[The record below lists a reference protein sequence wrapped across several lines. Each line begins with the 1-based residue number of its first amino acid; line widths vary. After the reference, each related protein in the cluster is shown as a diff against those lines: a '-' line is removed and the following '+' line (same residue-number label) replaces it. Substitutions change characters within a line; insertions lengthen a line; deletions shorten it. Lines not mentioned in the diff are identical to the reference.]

1 MKQFYQKVNF
11 LLHNAH
17 RRELVFIAFLL
28 LIGMVL
34 EAGGIG
40 ILVPALSFLLDNNL
54 DKHPEIAKYVHHF
67 FGAISTTRL
76 VFYGLIVMFIFF
88 CIKSVFLVY
97 SAYRQARFVN
107 TLSLD
112 LSKELF
118 SGYLFMPYIFH
129 LQKNSSELHRNIQV
143 EILHFGGVC
152 LSALSL
158 ATELTTIFGICILFL
173 YIEPFGAISV
183 ILFFG
188 FFTYVLN
195 KITNA
200 RIRNWGYLRQHFDG
214 LSNKIL
220 FEGLGGVKQIILSQ
234 NEKFFIEKFVD
245 VKKGKGITDTKINT
259 LAAVPR
265 LYLELLAVGGVSIMV
280 ITINLQHKP
289 ITNLIPLIGIFMAAA
304 FRLIPSINKIVNG
317 LQTINYA
324 EPILKVLGSEF
335 RMIRGLSG
343 NRSSQK
349 SGEGELVFSQKID
362 CKEVTFS
369 YPDSD
374 RIILDKIDFSIR
386 QGEFIGIIGTTGAGK
401 STLIDL
407 LVGLLKPVSGEIQ
420 IDGKNLDSI
429 TTNWQQ
435 IIGYVPQSIYLTD
448 DTLRNNI
455 AFGIPIHLIDD
466 EKIGR
471 AIKTAQLSDFISNL
485 PEGLDTYVGERGI
498 RLSGGERQRIAIARS
513 LYHDP
518 PVLVLD
524 EATSSLDN
532 VTEKEFMDAVNAL
545 HGFKTI
551 IVIAHRLTTVEKC
564 DTVYELQNGK
574 LIREINFIS

>member
-1 MKQFYQKVNF
+1 MTQFYKKVNF
-11 LLHNAH
+11 LLYNSH
-17 RRELVFIAFLL
+17 RRELLFIAFLL

-54 DKHPEIAKYVHHF
+54 DNHPAVAKYVYLL
-67 FGAISTTRL
+67 FGKISIARL
-76 VFYGLIVMFIFF
+76 IFYGLIVMFVFVL
-88 CIKSVFLVY
+88 IKSIFLVY

-107 TLSLD
+107 TLSRD

-188 FFTYVLN
+188 FFTYILN

-214 LSNKIL
+214 LANKIL

-234 NEKFFIEKFVD
+234 NESFFIEKFVE
-245 VKKGKGITDTKINT
+245 VKKGKGSTDTKINT

-280 ITINLQHKP
+280 ITIQFQHKP
-289 ITNLIPLIGIFMAAA
+289 MTNLIPLIGIFMAAA

-324 EPILKVLGSEF
+324 EPILKVLGNEF
-335 RMIRGLSG
+335 QMIRSLTRNHAIPKTTG
-343 NRSSQK
+343 
-349 SGEGELVFSQKID
+349 GEWVFKQKID
-362 CKEVTFS
+362 FKDVTFS

-374 RIILDKIDFSIR
+374 RIILDKINFSIK

-407 LVGLLKPVSGEIQ
+407 LVGLLAPVSGEIL
-420 IDGKNLDSI
+420 IDGKNLNGIASR
-429 TTNWQQ
+429 WQQ
-435 IIGYVPQSIYLTD
+435 IIGYVPQTIYLTD
-448 DTLRNNI
+448 DTLRSNI
-455 AFGIPIHLIDD
+455 AFGISEDLIDD
-466 EKIGR
+466 ERINK
-471 AIKTAQLSDFISNL
+471 ALKTAQLADYIASL
-485 PEGLDTYVGERGI
+485 PDGLNTYVGERGV
-498 RLSGGERQRIAIARS
+498 RLSGGERQRIGIARA

-518 PVLVLD
+518 PVIVLD

-532 VTEKEFMDAVNAL
+532 ITEKEFMDAVNAL
-545 HGFKTI
+545 HGLKTI

-564 DTVYELQNGK
+564 DTVYELQNGN
-574 LIREINFIS
+574 LSPL

>member
-1 MKQFYQKVNF
+1 MKQFYRKVNF
-11 LLHNAH
+11 LLYNSH
-17 RRELVFIAFLL
+17 RRELVFIVFLL

-40 ILVPALSFLLDNNL
+40 ILVPALSFLLDSNL
-54 DKHPEIAKYVHHF
+54 DSHPAIAKYVYLF
-67 FGAISTTRL
+67 FGKISIARL
-76 VFYGLIVMFIFF
+76 IFYGLIVMFIFF
-88 CIKSVFLVY
+88 LFKSVFLVY

-107 TLSLD
+107 TLSRD

-129 LQKNSSELHRNIQV
+129 LQKNSSELHRNIQI
-143 EILHFGGVC
+143 EILHFGGIC

-188 FFTYVLN
+188 FFTYILN
-195 KITNA
+195 KITNT

-214 LSNKIL
+214 LANKIL

-234 NEKFFIEKFVD
+234 NESFFIEKFVE
-245 VKKGKGITDTKINT
+245 VKKGKGSTDTKINT

-280 ITINLQHKP
+280 ITIQFQHKP
-289 ITNLIPLIGIFMAAA
+289 MTNLIPLIGIFMAAA

-324 EPILKVLGSEF
+324 EPILKVLGNEF
-335 RMIRGLSG
+335 QIIRSL
-343 NRSSQK
+343 NRNHAIPK
-349 SGEGELVFSQKID
+349 TTGGEWVFMQKID
-362 CKEVTFS
+362 FKDVTFS

-374 RIILDKIDFSIR
+374 RIILNKINFSIE

-407 LVGLLKPVSGEIQ
+407 LVGLLTPVSGEIL
-420 IDGKNLDSI
+420 IDGKNLNGIVSR
-429 TTNWQQ
+429 WQQ
-435 IIGYVPQSIYLTD
+435 IIGYVPQTIYLTD
-448 DTLRNNI
+448 DTLRSNI
-455 AFGIPIHLIDD
+455 AFGISEDLIDD
-466 EKIGR
+466 ERINKALKI
-471 AIKTAQLSDFISNL
+471 AQLADYIATL
-485 PEGLDTYVGERGI
+485 PDGLNTYVGERGV
-498 RLSGGERQRIAIARS
+498 RLSGGERQRIGIARA

-518 PVLVLD
+518 PVIVLD

-532 VTEKEFMDAVNAL
+532 ITEKEFMDAVNAL
-545 HGFKTI
+545 HGLKTI

-564 DTVYELQNGK
+564 DTVYELQSGNLHSLKKG
-574 LIREINFIS
+574 I

>member
-1 MKQFYQKVNF
+1 MKQFYRKVNF
-11 LLHNAH
+11 LLYNSH
-17 RRELVFIAFLL
+17 RRELVFIVFLL

-40 ILVPALSFLLDNNL
+40 ILVPALSFLLDSNL
-54 DKHPEIAKYVHHF
+54 DSHPAIAKYVYLF
-67 FGAISTTRL
+67 FGKISIARL
-76 VFYGLIVMFIFF
+76 IFYGLIVMFIFF
-88 CIKSVFLVY
+88 LFKSVFLVY

-107 TLSLD
+107 TLSRD

-129 LQKNSSELHRNIQV
+129 LQKNSSELHRNIQI
-143 EILHFGGVC
+143 EILHFGGIC

-188 FFTYVLN
+188 FFTYILN
-195 KITNA
+195 KITNT

-214 LSNKIL
+214 LANKIL

-234 NEKFFIEKFVD
+234 NESFFIEKFVE
-245 VKKGKGITDTKINT
+245 VKKGKGSTDTKINT

-280 ITINLQHKP
+280 ITIQFQHKP
-289 ITNLIPLIGIFMAAA
+289 MTNLIPLIGIFMAAA

-324 EPILKVLGSEF
+324 EPILKVLGNEF
-335 RMIRGLSG
+335 QIIRGLTRNHAITKT
-343 NRSSQK
+343 NR
-349 SGEGELVFSQKID
+349 GEWVFMQKID
-362 CKEVTFS
+362 FKDVTFS

-374 RIILDKIDFSIR
+374 RIILNKINFSIK

-407 LVGLLKPVSGEIQ
+407 LVGLLAPVSGDIL
-420 IDGKNLDSI
+420 IDGKNLNGIVSR
-429 TTNWQQ
+429 WQQ
-435 IIGYVPQSIYLTD
+435 IIGYVPQTIYLTD
-448 DTLRNNI
+448 DTLRSNI
-455 AFGIPIHLIDD
+455 AFGISEDLIDD
-466 EKIGR
+466 ERINK
-471 AIKTAQLSDFISNL
+471 ALKTAQLADYIASLSD
-485 PEGLDTYVGERGI
+485 GLNTYVGERGV
-498 RLSGGERQRIAIARS
+498 RLSGGERQRIGIARA

-518 PVLVLD
+518 PVIVLD

-532 VTEKEFMDAVNAL
+532 ITEKEFMDAVNAL
-545 HGFKTI
+545 HGLKTI

-564 DTVYELQNGK
+564 DTVYELQSGNLHSLKKG
-574 LIREINFIS
+574 I

>member
-1 MKQFYQKVNF
+1 MKQFYRKVNF
-11 LLHNAH
+11 LLYNSH
-17 RRELVFIAFLL
+17 RRELVFIVFLL

-40 ILVPALSFLLDNNL
+40 ILVPALSFLLDSNL
-54 DKHPEIAKYVHHF
+54 DSHPAIAKYVYLF
-67 FGAISTTRL
+67 FGKISIARL
-76 VFYGLIVMFIFF
+76 IFYGLIVMFIFF
-88 CIKSVFLVY
+88 LFKSVFLVY

-107 TLSLD
+107 TLSRD

-129 LQKNSSELHRNIQV
+129 LQKNSSELHRNIQI
-143 EILHFGGVC
+143 EILHFGGIC

-188 FFTYVLN
+188 FFTYILN
-195 KITNA
+195 KITNT

-214 LSNKIL
+214 LANKIL

-234 NEKFFIEKFVD
+234 NESFFIEKFVE
-245 VKKGKGITDTKINT
+245 VKKGKGSTDTKINT

-280 ITINLQHKP
+280 ITIQFQHKP
-289 ITNLIPLIGIFMAAA
+289 MTNLIPLIGIFMAAA

-324 EPILKVLGSEF
+324 EPILKVLGNEF
-335 RMIRGLSG
+335 QIIRSL
-343 NRSSQK
+343 NRNHAVPK
-349 SGEGELVFSQKID
+349 TTVGEWVFMQKID
-362 CKEVTFS
+362 FKDVTFS
-369 YPDSD
+369 YLDSD
-374 RIILDKIDFSIR
+374 RIILNKINFSIK

-407 LVGLLKPVSGEIQ
+407 LVGLLAPVSGDIL
-420 IDGKNLDSI
+420 IDGKNLNGIVSR
-429 TTNWQQ
+429 WQQ
-435 IIGYVPQSIYLTD
+435 IIGYVPQTIYLTD
-448 DTLRNNI
+448 DTLRSNI
-455 AFGIPIHLIDD
+455 AFGISEDLIDD
-466 EKIGR
+466 ERINKALKI
-471 AIKTAQLSDFISNL
+471 AQLADYIATL
-485 PEGLDTYVGERGI
+485 PDGLNTYVGERGV
-498 RLSGGERQRIAIARS
+498 RLSGGERQRIGIARA

-518 PVLVLD
+518 PVIVLD

-532 VTEKEFMDAVNAL
+532 ITEKEFMDAVNAL
-545 HGFKTI
+545 HGLKTI

-564 DTVYELQNGK
+564 DTVYELQSGNLHSLKKG
-574 LIREINFIS
+574 I

>member
-1 MKQFYQKVNF
+1 MKQFYRKVNF
-11 LLHNAH
+11 LLYNSH
-17 RRELVFIAFLL
+17 RRELVFIVFLL

-40 ILVPALSFLLDNNL
+40 ILVPALSFLLDSNL
-54 DKHPEIAKYVHHF
+54 DSHPAIAKYVYLF
-67 FGAISTTRL
+67 FGKISIARL
-76 VFYGLIVMFIFF
+76 IFYGLIVMFIFF
-88 CIKSVFLVY
+88 LFKSVFLVY

-107 TLSLD
+107 TLSRD

-129 LQKNSSELHRNIQV
+129 LQKNSSELHRNIQI
-143 EILHFGGVC
+143 EILHFGGIC

-188 FFTYVLN
+188 FFTYILN
-195 KITNA
+195 KITNT

-214 LSNKIL
+214 LANKIL

-234 NEKFFIEKFVD
+234 NESFFIEKFVE
-245 VKKGKGITDTKINT
+245 VKKGKGSTDTKINT

-280 ITINLQHKP
+280 ITIQFQHKP
-289 ITNLIPLIGIFMAAA
+289 MTNLIPLIGIFMAAA

-324 EPILKVLGSEF
+324 EPILKVLGNEF
-335 RMIRGLSG
+335 QIIRGLTRNHAITKT
-343 NRSSQK
+343 NR
-349 SGEGELVFSQKID
+349 GEWVFMQKID
-362 CKEVTFS
+362 FKDVTFS

-374 RIILDKIDFSIR
+374 RIILNKINFSIK

-407 LVGLLKPVSGEIQ
+407 LVGLLAPVSGDIL
-420 IDGKNLDSI
+420 IDGKNLNGIVSR
-429 TTNWQQ
+429 WQQ
-435 IIGYVPQSIYLTD
+435 IIGYVPQTIYLTD

-455 AFGIPIHLIDD
+455 AFGISENEIDN
-466 EKIGR
+466 ERINKALKI
-471 AIKTAQLSDFISNL
+471 AQLADYIATL
-485 PEGLDTYVGERGI
+485 PDGLNTYVGERGV
-498 RLSGGERQRIAIARS
+498 RLSGGERQRIGIARA

-518 PVLVLD
+518 PVIVLD

-532 VTEKEFMDAVNAL
+532 ITEKEFMDAVNAL
-545 HGFKTI
+545 HGLKTI

-564 DTVYELQNGK
+564 DTVYELQSGNLHSLKKG
-574 LIREINFIS
+574 I